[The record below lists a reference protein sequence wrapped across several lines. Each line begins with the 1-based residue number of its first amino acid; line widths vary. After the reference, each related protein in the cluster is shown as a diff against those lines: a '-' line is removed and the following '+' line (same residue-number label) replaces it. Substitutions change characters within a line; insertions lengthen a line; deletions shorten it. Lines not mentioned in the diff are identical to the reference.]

1 MALLHDAPLLP
12 RHARV
17 IKASADHP
25 SLVLAYWRN
34 AVVARVNWFTG
45 GTIKSD
51 IL

>member
-12 RHARV
+12 LHARV

-25 SLVLAYWRN
+25 SLVREHWRN
-34 AVVARVNWFTG
+34 ALAAAVNRFTG
-45 GTIKSD
+45 GTTESD